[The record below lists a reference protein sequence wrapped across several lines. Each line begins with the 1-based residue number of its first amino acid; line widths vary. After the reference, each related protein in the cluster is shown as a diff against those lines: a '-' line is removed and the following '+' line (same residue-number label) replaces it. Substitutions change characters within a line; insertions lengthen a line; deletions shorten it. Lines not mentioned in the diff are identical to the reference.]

1 MSPVQF
7 ALVNSWGGSAILC
20 LSHSLA
26 LFKAKSVNL
35 KVVLC
40 PVFSCAKSEGH
51 PFLSLRSSICI
62 ISRLTGPLLSTTERG
77 CLLHF

>member
-1 MSPVQF
+1 
-7 ALVNSWGGSAILC
+7 
-20 LSHSLA
+20 
-26 LFKAKSVNL
+26 VNL